1 MGSMGDDKIK
11 IENKF
16 VWSTIVQHWGPPAVT
31 AILGLVAGIGLSTY
45 NSDLSNN
52 RFFLEKRAVVADNIA
67 NEFSTYVVNWA
78 RLMQLRKEF
87 DARKDTPRPEER
99 ENFKR
104 TVFAR
109 NDARDKLFSSMDS
122 AHLYYDDDS
131 SNLIASFRE
140 WDIQQATL
148 TIDQL
153 PDPKEWR
160 AWQVKI
166 LRQLHKEISN
176 E

>member
-1 MGSMGDDKIK
+1 MENNKTK
-11 IENKF
+11 IESKS

-31 AILGLVAGIGLSTY
+31 ATLGLVAGIGLSTY

-67 NEFSTYVVNWA
+67 NEFSIYAVNWT
-78 RLMQLRKEF
+78 RLIQLRKEL
-87 DARKDTPRPEER
+87 DARKDTPSPEER

-122 AHLYYDDDS
+122 AHLYYDDDTS
-131 SNLIASFRE
+131 KLISGFRE

-166 LRQLHKEISN
+166 LRQLHEEISN

>member
-1 MGSMGDDKIK
+1 MEKNRT
-11 IENKF
+11 ENERKS
-16 VWSTIVQHWGPPAVT
+16 VWSAIFQHWGPPAVT
-31 AILGLVAGIGLSTY
+31 AIIGLVAGIGLSTY
-45 NSDLSNN
+45 NSDLSKN
-52 RFFLEKRAVVADNIA
+52 RLFLEKRVVVADNIA
-67 NEFSTYVVNWA
+67 NEFSTYAVNWA
-78 RLMQLRKEF
+78 RLIQLRKEL
-87 DARKDTPRPEER
+87 DTIKNAPSPEER

-104 TVFAR
+104 TVFSR

-122 AHLYYDDDS
+122 AYLYYDKDTS
-131 SNLIASFRE
+131 ILIASFRE
-140 WDIQQATL
+140 WDVQQAKL
-148 TIDQL
+148 TIDRL

>member
-1 MGSMGDDKIK
+1 MVPDETK
-11 IENKF
+11 IERKS
-16 VWSTIVQHWGPPAVT
+16 VWSTIVQHWGAPAVT
-31 AILGLVAGIGLSTY
+31 AALGLVAGIGLSTY

-52 RFFLEKRAVVADNIA
+52 RFFLEKRAVVADKIA

-78 RLMQLRKEF
+78 RLIQLRKEF
-87 DARKDTPRPEER
+87 DARKDAPSSEER

-122 AHLYYDDDS
+122 AHLYYDDDTS
-131 SNLIASFRE
+131 ELISSFRE

-148 TIDQL
+148 TIDKL
-153 PDPKEWR
+153 PDPKDWR
-160 AWQVKI
+160 AWQAKI